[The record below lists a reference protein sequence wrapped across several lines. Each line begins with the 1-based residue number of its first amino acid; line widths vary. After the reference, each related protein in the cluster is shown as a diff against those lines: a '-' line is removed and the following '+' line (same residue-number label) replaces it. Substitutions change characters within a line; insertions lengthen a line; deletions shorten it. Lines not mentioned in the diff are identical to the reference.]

1 MCWALRRRQRLAHY
15 RCGARV
21 SDGKPLLQTL
31 ISGVRRVLALQV
43 LLGIVAVAL
52 AAWTLAVT
60 TGVMRE
66 RDRLNDRVI
75 QLEGEL
81 ANRNIVVPPPQTIVD
96 AAPAY
101 PPTIETAGAASGA
114 RFNPSAA
121 ITDLFAPAPPLV
133 RVVIH
138 ARAEFD
144 VGTARELTAR
154 LQAESPPTESLD
166 ISVHVLPAGA
176 DRASGY
182 YYFDGRQGAAAAQIV
197 DRFNDA
203 ARARELAPWSAQ
215 LRGTAMPARGEFGA
229 DRLDI
234 VLPPLPPPPPTP
246 EPIAAPPADASPG
259 ADRPPNR

>member
-1 MCWALRRRQRLAHY
+1 M
-15 RCGARV
+15 
-21 SDGKPLLQTL
+21 SEGKPLLQTL
-31 ISGVRRVLALQV
+31 ISGVRRVLALQ
-43 LLGIVAVAL
+43 LLLSIVAVAL

-60 TGVMRE
+60 TGVMRQ
-66 RDRLNDRVI
+66 RDRLNERVI

-101 PPTIETAGAASGA
+101 PPAIESAAAASTT

-144 VGTARELTAR
+144 VETARELVAR
-154 LQAESPPTESLD
+154 LQAETSQADPMN

-182 YYFDGRQGAAAAQIV
+182 YYFDGRQGASAAQIV
-197 DRFNDA
+197 DRFNNA

-234 VLPPLPPPPPTP
+234 VLPPLPPPPPAP
-246 EPIAAPPADASPG
+246 EVVPPPAGAAPA